1 MELTLENISEQ
12 DTARIGKSMA
22 SLLFPG
28 AFIALFGDLG
38 AGKTTFTKAVAEG
51 LGIDN
56 IQSPTFTIVREHD
69 GKLPLLHFDAYRLDG
84 EDELYA
90 IGFDDYLARPAVII
104 MEWCEN
110 VPGALPGERLE
121 LHITGSGAEPRTLT
135 FIPYGKKYQK
145 LMENVK
151 C

>member
-22 SLLFPG
+22 PLLFPG

-38 AGKTTFTKAVAEG
+38 SGKTTFTKAVAEG

-56 IQSPTFTIVREHD
+56 IQSPTFTIVREH
-69 GKLPLLHFDAYRLDG
+69 GGRLSLLHFDAYRLSS

-90 IGFDDYLARPAVII
+90 IGFDDYLSRPAVII

-110 VPGALPGERLE
+110 VRGWSCTSQVQAPKRGRSHSYPTAKNIKIFWR
-121 LHITGSGAEPRTLT
+121 I
-135 FIPYGKKYQK
+135 
-145 LMENVK
+145 
-151 C
+151 